1 MAAKKSSR
9 RPAEPTAPP
18 RKGQRESAPKV
29 PPAQTTETGSK
40 VRLQKALASAGFG
53 SRRQCEELI
62 LEGRIEVDGKIV
74 EHLGTS
80 IDWSTSKV
88 FVDGTPLKP
97 RRLVYYIVNKPTGV
111 VTTNA
116 DPEGRPRVIDLVPP
130 EERVFPVGRLDRSS
144 EGLILLTNDGELAQH
159 LAHPKYEVQ
168 KVYRVTVAGNVQADA
183 LRQMH
188 QGIYIAEGH
197 VKVEGAKVLK
207 ARARAT
213 EMEITLKEG
222 KNREIRRILAR
233 LGHKVQTLKRIAI
246 GPLRL
251 GEMPTGA
258 YRRLSAEEI
267 RKLKQSTE
275 PASTGGEK
283 SERPKKA
290 ARGADG
296 RAAVKGGE
304 RRPTT
309 SSRPTTARPGAAAP
323 GGKPGARDGKRKSDA
338 QSGFGKRPTTKRAG
352 GKGDDVAPGIRL
364 PGLTKRRS
372 GVVIGAESPA
382 GFDAAPVNLPVE
394 LVSELPQETRDS
406 RSPRNSRTEAESR
419 PARGK
424 RPPKKDAGGKRAGKR
439 VVKREDVGAEE
450 RGSQGGRQGARKS
463 TFTRKS
469 SQRNAA
475 AEPTRSARPPA
486 PGKKRPP
493 GRRKKGE

>member
-1 MAAKKSSR
+1 
-9 RPAEPTAPP
+9 
-18 RKGQRESAPKV
+18 
-29 PPAQTTETGSK
+29 

-74 EHLGTS
+74 EQLGTS

-168 KVYRVTVAGNVQADA
+168 KVYRVTVAGNVQADT

-207 ARARAT
+207 ARPRAT

-267 RKLKQSTE
+267 RKLKQSTQ
-275 PASTGGEK
+275 ATATGGETP
-283 SERPKKA
+283 ERPKKA

-296 RAAVKGGE
+296 RPSPKGGE

-309 SSRPTTARPGAAAP
+309 ARPGGAAAP
-323 GGKPGARDGKRKSDA
+323 GGKAGARDGKRKTAA
-338 QSGFGKRPTTKRAG
+338 QSAFGKRPTTKRAS
-352 GKGDDVAPGIRL
+352 GKGDDVAPRIRL

-382 GFDAAPVNLPVE
+382 GFDAAPVNLPIE
-394 LVSELPQETRDS
+394 LVSELPQETRNS
-406 RSPRNSRTEAESR
+406 RSGRDSRTEAESR
-419 PARGK
+419 TARGK
-424 RPPKKDAGGKRAGKR
+424 RPPKKDAGDKRVGKR
-439 VVKREDVGAEE
+439 VAKREDAAAEE

-463 TFTRKS
+463 TFSRKS